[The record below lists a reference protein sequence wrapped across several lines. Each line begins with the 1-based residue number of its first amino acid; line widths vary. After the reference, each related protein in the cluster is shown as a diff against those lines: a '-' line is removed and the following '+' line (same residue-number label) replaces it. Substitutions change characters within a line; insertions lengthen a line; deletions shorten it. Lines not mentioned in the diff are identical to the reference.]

1 MFLKKKRVNSYCSV
15 TVSTKCFSMCLCV
28 HVCLFIVAST
38 AQCCIVCGPTL
49 SFLAGQN
56 PRKQER
62 NPNKDTGVHFFHI
75 FLNLTLPVSTSSHHW
90 TPKPPSTEQSH
101 FPNNV
106 LSPNAHLGFMRTG
119 VEPGSVLWTRSQI
132 HKTNKKYIQTHG
144 HPPWRAMLW
153 VNRNLPCTNSHMTCL
168 NVFLLDEPIWSERQQ
183 WVKRLQASEK
193 TSWLPPWYVR
203 KPFPVK
209 ENFFC
214 LRDFPSCLTSAPS
227 SLPPSLSSFH
237 AQELHVLNCLSSM
250 FDHLQPQC
258 RTVIRKQFHTN
269 LDISSIIINLNHSF
283 CLLVFLSLSLTFTAH
298 QRASDTLQLLSAGAA
313 RPPGFMEKMIPPL
326 VSHVCSQGRPHLAP
340 RPHVPLFLIPPFPLL
355 SFLISL
361 LSCAHPA
368 FTSLSSHPSVDPGS
382 LTCPRVPT
390 HHGIFIS
397 R

>member
-1 MFLKKKRVNSYCSV
+1 M
-15 TVSTKCFSMCLCV
+15 
-28 HVCLFIVAST
+28 
-38 AQCCIVCGPTL
+38 
-49 SFLAGQN
+49 
-56 PRKQER
+56 
-62 NPNKDTGVHFFHI
+62 
-75 FLNLTLPVSTSSHHW
+75 
-90 TPKPPSTEQSH
+90 
-101 FPNNV
+101 
-106 LSPNAHLGFMRTG
+106 
-119 VEPGSVLWTRSQI
+119 
-132 HKTNKKYIQTHG
+132 
-144 HPPWRAMLW
+144 
-153 VNRNLPCTNSHMTCL
+153 
-168 NVFLLDEPIWSERQQ
+168 
-183 WVKRLQASEK
+183 
-193 TSWLPPWYVR
+193 R

-269 LDISSIIINLNHSF
+269 LDISSIIIILNNSF

-298 QRASDTLQLLSAGAA
+298 QRASDMLQLLSAGAA

-368 FTSLSSHPSVDPGS
+368 FTSLSSHPSVDS
-382 LTCPRVPT
+382 ASVTCPSVPT
-390 HHGIFIS
+390 QHGIFIS